1 VHEEADAGRVRIA
14 VEVVDALGVDQRRAP
29 LDAVNGITLFQK
41 ELGKLAAIFARDACD
56 KGRLPA

>member
-1 VHEEADAGRVRIA
+1 MRVDI
-14 VEVVDALGVDQRRAP
+14 EMVDAFGIERGRAP

-41 ELGKLAAIFARDACD
+41 ELGKIAAILARDACD